1 MKESQVRYQKSM
13 EHHYLVVSQEGQ
25 LREDY
30 QLRMVLENRIAGLL
44 SLEVKQREG
53 RKELYY
59 DVSSLQPLTRIYD
72 RRELSGEEIR
82 RIFTGILDALG
93 GLHEYMLE
101 EGNVVL
107 DPEYIFTDPEEG
119 KIHLLFLP
127 GSGTEEGDDPL
138 LQPAEFLMEHADHRD
153 PQAAMCAYRIYQ
165 TIRKGNYVTK
175 DLRKALE
182 GEATGS
188 GAVTERI
195 PKVSVDPEKEWFA
208 EPADLRRENERMPLS
223 EEDLFG
229 RSEAELHPQSENR
242 GNAGGGSGKAACIA
256 AAGLILV
263 GILVCSGAIPGVY
276 PDKAGKLVAF
286 AFILAG
292 AAVILLQHRKA
303 KKGGN
308 MTEADPLEAAF
319 ADMAPRELSSR
330 EFPARELPM
339 AVPVRAAEKE
349 AEENYGKTVFVGAV
363 DVPVENVLVE
373 AGKKKEYRIGH
384 FPYTIGK
391 RKECVDLALTDRTVS
406 RIHARILWKDGH
418 AYLQDCHSTNGTYL
432 NGVQLEAEETV
443 MLEREDEICIGKVKF
458 SYL

>member
-1 MKESQVRYQKSM
+1 MRKLQVRYQKSM
-13 EHHYLVVSQEGQ
+13 EHHYLVVAQEGQ
-25 LREDY
+25 MQEDY

-59 DVSSLQPLTRIYD
+59 DVSSLQPLSRIYD

-82 RIFTGILDALG
+82 GIFTGILDALG
-93 GLHEYMLE
+93 GLHEYMLDE
-101 EGNVVL
+101 RNVIL

-119 KIHLLFLP
+119 RIRLLFLP
-127 GSGTEEGDDPL
+127 GGGDPADEEDTM

-182 GEATGS
+182 GEAAGS

-242 GNAGGGSGKAACIA
+242 GNAGGGSGKATYIA

-263 GILVCSGAIPGVY
+263 GILVCSGAIPGMY

-286 AFILAG
+286 AMIVAG
-292 AAVILLQHRKA
+292 VAVILLQRRKA
-303 KKGGN
+303 KKAGG
-308 MTEADPLEAAF
+308 MTEADPLEEAF
-319 ADMAPRELSSR
+319 ADLAPREL
-330 EFPARELPM
+330 PQ
-339 AVPVRAAEKE
+339 AAPLTTEVKE
-349 AEENYGKTVFVGAV
+349 TEENYGKTVFVGPM
-363 DVPVENVLVE
+363 DVPAENVLVE

-391 RKECVDLALTDRTVS
+391 RKECVDLALTDRSVS

>member
-82 RIFTGILDALG
+82 RIFMGILDALG

-127 GSGTEEGDDPL
+127 GSGSEEGDDPL

-175 DLRKALE
+175 DLRRVLE
-182 GEATGS
+182 REPAES

-195 PKVSVDPEKEWFA
+195 PEVFADPEKEPFA
-208 EPADLRRENERMPLS
+208 KPEEQWQNEEKMPLS

-229 RSEAELHPQSENR
+229 HRETDMLPQPE
-242 GNAGGGSGKAACIA
+242 NAGKTKERSVKLSYIPATI
-256 AAGLILV
+256 LMLV
-263 GILVCSGAIPGVY
+263 GVLVCSGAIPGVY

-292 AAVILLQHRKA
+292 AAVILLQRRKA
-303 KKGGN
+303 KKGKG

-319 ADMAPRELSSR
+319 ADMAPREFSSR
-330 EFPARELPM
+330 EFPVRELPM

>member
-1 MKESQVRYQKSM
+1 
-13 EHHYLVVSQEGQ
+13 
-25 LREDY
+25 
-30 QLRMVLENRIAGLL
+30 
-44 SLEVKQREG
+44 
-53 RKELYY
+53 
-59 DVSSLQPLTRIYD
+59 
-72 RRELSGEEIR
+72 
-82 RIFTGILDALG
+82 
-93 GLHEYMLE
+93 
-101 EGNVVL
+101 
-107 DPEYIFTDPEEG
+107 
-119 KIHLLFLP
+119 
-127 GSGTEEGDDPL
+127 
-138 LQPAEFLMEHADHRD
+138 MEHADHRD

-165 TIRKGNYVTK
+165 IIRKGNYVTK

-182 GEATGS
+182 GEAAGS

-242 GNAGGGSGKAACIA
+242 GNAGGGSGKAAYIA

-263 GILVCSGAIPGVY
+263 GILVCSGAIPGMY

-286 AFILAG
+286 AMIVAG
-292 AAVILLQHRKA
+292 VAVILLQRRKA
-303 KKGGN
+303 KKAGG
-308 MTEADPLEAAF
+308 MTEADPLEEAF
-319 ADMAPRELSSR
+319 ADLAPREL
-330 EFPARELPM
+330 PQ
-339 AVPVRAAEKE
+339 AAPLTTEVKE
-349 AEENYGKTVFVGAV
+349 TEENYGKTVFVGPM
-363 DVPVENVLVE
+363 DVPAENVLVE

-391 RKECVDLALTDRTVS
+391 RKECVDLALTDRSVS